1 MLSVLAYF
9 LLEPPGI
16 RKTGVRSKG
25 GRSSMEEHEAE
36 VYFVGALS
44 RTRSDK
50 MLQRII
56 QDVPSSAT
64 PYTFD
69 R

>member
-1 MLSVLAYF
+1 
-9 LLEPPGI
+9 
-16 RKTGVRSKG
+16 
-25 GRSSMEEHEAE
+25 MEEHEAE